1 MMTSIGRVIR
11 IAGVAT
17 AVLLSCYSHY
27 DLARAA
33 TAPMVTTLFSITEG
47 VSTPVRAATDQLGN
61 FYVTDPRGGGILV
74 YNNAGR
80 LLRKIPLPASP
91 LGIAIALNGDLLV
104 SQGGSVAVVNPM
116 TGTIASSFGTFKKAN
131 AIAVDPSGFIY
142 VTDSLDNCVQVFS
155 AAYAPAATGAA
166 AAGKPVNSFGSAGK
180 LNGQFQQPTGI
191 SYEKAAN
198 QLAVADTLNGR
209 VQFFTTSGLYQKSI
223 GSFGAG
229 PLKFTSPQAAA
240 FEYSS
245 DGKSLTR
252 IYVADSFQSN
262 LQVIDAATGSFSRYI
277 GSYGLT
283 GGKLVTPGDVL
294 FDRFDSNN
302 KRLLVTNGTGAL
314 TLFGIDGAGTAS
326 PSTGPLL
333 TVNTVPLAT
342 NLPALAI
349 TGTVASGATVTVNG
363 TAAVVTGSSW
373 SGTVN
378 LVPGFNLVT
387 VTALSG
393 SGSTIKTFG
402 VNAIAPAANQV
413 ALTVNPLPAVT
424 KVAGITLSG
433 GVDAG
438 ATVLVNGTPAV
449 VSGTSWSIPV
459 ALLPGGNN
467 FLITASNV
475 AMSDSR
481 ASINIT
487 LDNVAPLLTTVL
499 PPNGS
504 STSSA
509 VLSISG
515 TVTDA
520 SPSTV
525 TVTVNNVDQRVPVSD
540 GIFSLAVVLGGGSN
554 VVAVSAVDA
563 AGNSS
568 GFVSSTIN
576 YSPLSPNINLTTAS
590 GAVTDN
596 PVYTIAGS
604 APSGSTVT
612 INGAPV
618 TLNGTAW
625 SSQVNLS
632 PGINYVVVKATG
644 SDGLS
649 STTVV
654 PVTLGQNL
662 PAIAVAS
669 PSQDLATASP
679 VVNVEGVAGSGTV
692 VTASMNGA
700 AIPVTVSANGAFSAA
715 LPALTTPGDYAVVVS
730 ATDGSGNISTVT
742 RSVVYDP
749 VVPSISVLSSIP
761 PKVTAT
767 GGVLVARDKNGPVG
781 NAIVSGGIS
790 TLDLTGVSHDPAT
803 LNIFCI
809 TVAGISTRDGDI
821 NIDGKVDI
829 FDALLALRMLVGLE
843 QKASFQQMLHGDVG
857 PIQDHLPTVDSQI
870 RMSDVVVIME
880 KVVGLKW

>member
-1 MMTSIGRVIR
+1 MMTSIGRLIG
-11 IAGVAT
+11 IAAVAT
-17 AVLLSCYSHY
+17 AILLPFTAH
-27 DLARAA
+27 DNVAWAA
-33 TAPMVTTLFSITEG
+33 TAPVVSTLSSITEG

-61 FYVTDPRGGGILV
+61 FYVSDPRGGGILV
-74 YNNAGR
+74 YNNAGK
-80 LLRKIPLPASP
+80 LQRKITLPASP
-91 LGIAIALNGDLLV
+91 MGIAIALNGDLLV
-104 SQGGSVAVVNPM
+104 SQGSSVAVVNPI
-116 TGTIASSFGTFKKAN
+116 TGTIASMFGTFKKAN
-131 AIAVDPSGFIY
+131 AIAVDLSGFVY

-166 AAGKPVNSFGSAGK
+166 AAGKPANSFGSAGK
-180 LNGQFQQPTGI
+180 LNGQFLQPTGI

-223 GSFGAG
+223 GSLGAG
-229 PLKFTSPQAAA
+229 PLKFTSPQAVA

-245 DGKSLTR
+245 DGKSLSR

-302 KRLLVTNGTGAL
+302 KRLLVSNGTGVL
-314 TLFGIDGAGTAS
+314 SLFGIDGAGTAG

-333 TVNTVPLAT
+333 TVNTMPLAT

-363 TAAVVTGSSW
+363 TAAVITGTSW
-373 SGTVN
+373 SSTVN
-378 LVPGFNLVT
+378 LVAGFNLIT
-387 VTALSG
+387 VTAQSS
-393 SGSTIKTFG
+393 SGSTVKTFG

-433 GVDAG
+433 GVDTG
-438 ATVLVNGTPAV
+438 STVLVNGTPAV

-459 ALLPGGNN
+459 TLLPGGNN
-467 FLITASNV
+467 FLITASNT
-475 AMSDSR
+475 AMTDSR
-481 ASINIT
+481 LSINIT
-487 LDNVAPLLTTVL
+487 LDNIAPLLSTVL

-504 STSSA
+504 TTSRA
-509 VLSISG
+509 VLSIAG

-525 TVTVNNVDQRVPVSD
+525 TVTLNGVDQRVPVSD
-540 GIFSLAVVLGGGSN
+540 GMFSLAVVLAGGAN
-554 VVAVSAVDA
+554 VIAVSAVDA

-568 GFVSSTIN
+568 GFASSTIN
-576 YSPLSPNINLTTAS
+576 YSPISPNINLTTAS
-590 GAVTDN
+590 GSVTDN
-596 PVYTIAGS
+596 PVYTIAGT

-612 INGAPV
+612 VNGAPV
-618 TLNGTAW
+618 TLDGTVW

-632 PGINYVVVKATG
+632 AGINYVVVKATG

-662 PAIAVAS
+662 PIIAVTS

-679 VVNVEGVAGSGTV
+679 VVSVEGTAGNGSV
-692 VTASMNGA
+692 VTATVNGA
-700 AIPVTVSANGAFSAA
+700 SIPVTMTANGGFSAV
-715 LPALTTPGDYAVVVS
+715 LPALTTPGDYVVVVS
-730 ATDGSGNISTVT
+730 AMDGSGNMSTVT

-749 VVPSISVLSSIP
+749 SIPAISVLSSIP

-781 NAIVSGGIS
+781 SATVAGGIS
-790 TLDLTGVSHDPAT
+790 TLDLTGVSYDPST

-809 TVAGISTRDGDI
+809 TAAGISTRDGDI

-843 QKASFQQMLHGDVG
+843 KKASFQQMLHGDVG
-857 PIQDHLPTVDSQI
+857 PIQDHLPTVDSQV

-880 KVVGLKW
+880 KVVGLGW